1 MCGGTYTLWKLVE
14 RKAVFYTEL
23 LGIEVRSVLPYT
35 VSGANVLSGRLLSRC
50 GVPIE
55 DRWCQ
60 YKYTLSLYT
69 VQCTVKEIC

>member
-1 MCGGTYTLWKLVE
+1 MVVQICTYTLWKLVE
-14 RKAVFYTEL
+14 RKVVFYTEL

-69 VQCTVKEIC
+69 VQ